1 MQGERQV
8 SVTPQLALGVF
19 IMAAGVLLTL
29 DRLELVEIGGTLR
42 LWPGFLIAIGVVML
56 ANRRDAAGRFWGG
69 AWIVVGGGLL
79 LNTLGL
85 VRVAI
90 WELFWP
96 AVLILIGLKLVTQ
109 TTKRRAEAA
118 AGVTTSGSQVAIL
131 AESNRSSQDAPFRGT
146 EMTAILGGC
155 RLDLRQATILPGEQA
170 VIDVFALMGSVE
182 IWVPGTWSVNTDVI
196 PILGGVEDKRLMP
209 SPGPETSTVAAP
221 PPTLILRGQIVLAGL
236 TLKN

>member
-42 LWPGFLIAIGVVML
+42 LWPGFLIVVGVVML
-56 ANRRDAAGRFWGG
+56 ANRTDAAGRFWGG
-69 AWIVVGGGLL
+69 AWIVVGGWLL

-96 AVLILIGLKLVTQ
+96 AVLILIGMKLVTQ
-109 TTKRRAEAA
+109 TTRRRADAA
-118 AGVTTSGSQVAIL
+118 AGVSASGSQIAIL
-131 AESNRSSQDAPFRGT
+131 AESNRSSQNAPFRGT

-155 RLDLRQATILPGEQA
+155 RLDLRQATIPPGEHA

-196 PILGGVEDKRLMP
+196 PILGGVEDKRLLP
-209 SPGPETSTVAAP
+209 SKGPETGAVAEP